1 MTSRTNRM
9 ITLSTEINRCLFDDD
24 LERALRLIGGE
35 MQRQGLAASPATL
48 AEIPVRDEGVAGCAR
63 RNRCP
68 AE

>member
-48 AEIPVRDEGVAGCAR
+48 AEIPVRAEGIAERAR
-63 RNRCP
+63 GNRCP

>member
-9 ITLSTEINRCLFDDD
+9 ITLSTEINRCLFDED
-24 LERALRLIGGE
+24 LEQALRLIGGE

-48 AEIPVRDEGVAGCAR
+48 AEIPVRDEGIAERAP
-63 RNRCP
+63 RNRCL